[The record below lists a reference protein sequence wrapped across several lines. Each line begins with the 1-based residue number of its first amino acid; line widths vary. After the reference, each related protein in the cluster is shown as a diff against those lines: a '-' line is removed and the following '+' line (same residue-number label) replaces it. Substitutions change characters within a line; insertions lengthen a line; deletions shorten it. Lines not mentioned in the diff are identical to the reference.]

1 MPSSIFDS
9 NSVLPLWAVSSRA
22 NSSRRASSG
31 AAVLASR
38 RPRCRAESLRQPS
51 DSKQARAPLTAASTS
66 AASPR
71 ATSAIT
77 APVAGFTTGKRRP
90 EAAGRHSLLMK
101 RSVLTGSLAPELRHA
116 LLLVR
121 GDALLGILALEQ
133 LLLQLAL
140 DRQATLERHLG
151 ARLHRTLDQP
161 HGFRGLVRRTE
172 LFRVQQHL
180 LPVVLRG
187 QHLVDQAELLRPVE
201 REQLALDHQ
210 LDRQR
215 LADDAGEPLRAPRAG
230 QHAEVD
236 LGEADL
242 AGVLLRQPQIAGHGD
257 LEPTADG
264 MPVERSDGELGRVL
278 QAVQRLVGVQA

>member
-22 NSSRRASSG
+22 NSSRRASSRS
-31 AAVLASR
+31 AVLASR

-77 APVAGFTTGKRRP
+77 SSVAGFTTGKRRP

-101 RSVLTGSLAPELRHA
+101 RSVLTGSLAPELRHP

-140 DRQATLERHLG
+140 DRQAALERHLG
-151 ARLHRTLDQP
+151 ARLHRALDQP
-161 HGFRGLVRRTE
+161 HRLGRLVWRTE
-172 LFRVQQHL
+172 LLGVQQHL
-180 LPVVLRG
+180 LPVLLRG
-187 QHLVDQAELLRPVE
+187 EHFVHQPDLLGAVE
-201 REQLALDHQ
+201 REQLALHHP
-210 LDRQR
+210 LDRQCLTYDPR
-215 LADDAGEPLRAPRAG
+215 EPMPAAARG
-230 QHAEVD
+230 QHA
-236 LGEADL
+236 A
-242 AGVLLRQPQIAGHGD
+242 A
-257 LEPTADG
+257 
-264 MPVERSDGELGRVL
+264 
-278 QAVQRLVGVQA
+278 

>member
-22 NSSRRASSG
+22 NSSRRASSRS
-31 AAVLASR
+31 AVLASR
-38 RPRCRAESLRQPS
+38 RPRCRAESLCQPS
-51 DSKQARAPLTAASTS
+51 ESKQARAPLTAASTS

-77 APVAGFTTGKRRP
+77 SSVAGFTTGKRRA
-90 EAAGRHSLLMK
+90 ELL
-101 RSVLTGSLAPELRHA
+101 
-116 LLLVR
+116 
-121 GDALLGILALEQ
+121 
-133 LLLQLAL
+133 
-140 DRQATLERHLG
+140 
-151 ARLHRTLDQP
+151 
-161 HGFRGLVRRTE
+161 
-172 LFRVQQHL
+172 RVQQHL

-215 LADDAGEPLRAPRAG
+215 LAHDAGEPLRAPRAG

-236 LGEADL
+236 LGETDL
-242 AGVLLRQPQIAGHGD
+242 AGVLLRQPQ
-257 LEPTADG
+257 
-264 MPVERSDGELGRVL
+264 
-278 QAVQRLVGVQA
+278 

>member
-22 NSSRRASSG
+22 NSSRRASSRS
-31 AAVLASR
+31 AVLASR

-51 DSKQARAPLTAASTS
+51 ESKQARAPLTAASTS

-77 APVAGFTTGKRRP
+77 SSVAGFTTGKRRP

-101 RSVLTGSLAPELRHA
+101 RSVLTGSLAPELRHP

-140 DRQATLERHLG
+140 DRQAALERHLG
-151 ARLHRTLDQP
+151 ARLHRALDQP
-161 HGFRGLVRRTE
+161 HGLGGFVRRAE
-172 LFRVQQHL
+172 LLRVQQHL

-201 REQLALDHQ
+201 REQLAFDHQ

-264 MPVERSDGELGRVL
+264 MPVERGDGELGRVL
-278 QAVQRLVGVQA
+278 QAV